1 MSIFKDV
8 KEDAVQNEE
17 LNAKDDLFT
26 VVSEE
31 EQDYRPGIYSVG
43 NCGLASLPYG
53 GLRYRSADGNQ
64 SGPDSGGCSRG
75 LKDRRVW

>member
-17 LNAKDDLFT
+17 LNSKDDLFT

-31 EQDYRPGIYSVG
+31 
-43 NCGLASLPYG
+43 
-53 GLRYRSADGNQ
+53 
-64 SGPDSGGCSRG
+64 
-75 LKDRRVW
+75 